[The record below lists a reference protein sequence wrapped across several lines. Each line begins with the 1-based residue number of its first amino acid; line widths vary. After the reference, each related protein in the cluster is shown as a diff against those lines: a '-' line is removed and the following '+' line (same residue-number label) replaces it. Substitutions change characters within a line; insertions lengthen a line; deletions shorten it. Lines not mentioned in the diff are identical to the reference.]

1 MTSDPGAG
9 FETKGFLKAEAGG
22 PAYTDVHID
31 VRDRVPEE
39 QAEVV
44 WGLYNDAFKELR
56 ATAVQRHVMIR
67 EEFDQVM
74 ADQRVDKYLAVLDAT
89 AGSAGSAQLGGLAT
103 LTNELEA
110 MPLISPDYFR
120 HRWPQLFEENRI
132 WYIGFVAVHPR
143 FRGTGL
149 FDQVVGELYRS
160 VLGKGPNAV
169 AALDVCGRNEEYRLP
184 QAIHRILVSMRL
196 SKVRSDR
203 MDAQAYWC
211 YDFG

>member
-1 MTSDPGAG
+1 MTSDPNRVLQSRR
-9 FETKGFLKAEAGG
+9 FGG
-22 PAYTDVHID
+22 PAYID
-31 VRDRVPEE
+31 VRDQVPAD
-39 QAEVV
+39 QAEAL
-44 WGLYNDAFKELR
+44 WSLYNDAFMELR

-74 ADQRVDKYLAVLDAT
+74 ADRRVDKYVAVRTAT
-89 AGSAGSAQLGGLAT
+89 GGTGQVGALAT

-143 FRGTGL
+143 HRGTGL
-149 FDQVVGELYRS
+149 FDQVVGELYRT

-169 AALDVCGRNEEYRLP
+169 AALDVCGRNEEYHLP
-184 QAIHRILVSMRL
+184 QAIHRILANMRL
-196 SKVRSDR
+196 SRVRSDR

-211 YDFG
+211 YEFG